1 MLVIDSRERA
11 GSKLVE
17 LVEYHAKYLS
27 IEMEKKWIEVGD
39 YVFDDM
45 CFEAKS
51 TVDFLGSLMNKRMW
65 NQIDNMDRHY
75 KHNFVIIYGSLNEA
89 VESVISNSKSKMPHG
104 TRAVMLK
111 NKFLGGISRI
121 ALDTDTKPL
130 WVESE
135 KEAALLITAFCKVK
149 PLNREAIRPEV
160 IKRVTT
166 EDLRIDVLSTIK
178 GVSVKKAKM
187 LLKQFGSIQEIG
199 LHTVQDLTKLDGIGE
214 KTASRILDVLFS
226 EKKVKI

>member
-1 MLVIDSRERA
+1 
-11 GSKLVE
+11 
-17 LVEYHAKYLS
+17 
-27 IEMEKKWIEVGD
+27 
-39 YVFDDM
+39 
-45 CFEAKS
+45 
-51 TVDFLGSLMNKRMW
+51 
-65 NQIDNMDRHY
+65 
-75 KHNFVIIYGSLNEA
+75 
-89 VESVISNSKSKMPHG
+89 
-104 TRAVMLK
+104 MLK